1 MCRRKPPNHCQAL
14 LYYTLFKSKIPRH
27 RDFYDVGDL
36 RDYLDPPHL
45 MPTPKDGVTT
55 MSFTDVLIFTLG
67 VVGANRGCAGP
78 LRLTAPQGG
87 PERLGA

>member
-1 MCRRKPPNHCQAL
+1 MSRRKPPNHCQAL

-67 VVGANRGCAGP
+67 DMSVLVVCFLPGGAKR
-78 LRLTAPQGG
+78 Q
-87 PERLGA
+87 